1 MRFWYGGQVGANA
14 KKKKKFSHLGLSQQ
28 LINLKAKIYIT
39 NSAIHAILCKRMNL
53 LLWQSYLMTGL
64 AGCQKVQRAT
74 AIHRIADAFC
84 QQFSACSSTFQ
95 SRDSGQKVAVLQEKD
110 PI

>member
-1 MRFWYGGQVGANA
+1 MQ

-74 AIHRIADAFC
+74 AIHRIADAVLSTIFC
-84 QQFSACSSTFQ
+84 LLFYISIKRFWPEGGGSAGKRPDLNS
-95 SRDSGQKVAVLQEKD
+95 L
-110 PI
+110 